1 MKILV
6 YDVAAEDGGGLF
18 ILKQFYNDVLLR
30 NDDNQ
35 WFFLVSN
42 DSIKSKGNIIVKEY
56 DYVKKSY
63 LHRWLFESIKL
74 KTILKKIKPD
84 LVISLQNMPIKRF
97 NGKQFIYLHQSLQFC
112 PKRFSLFKSE
122 ERGLAF
128 RQKIICN
135 IYKKNLSKADHIFV
149 QTNWIKD
156 STKKWLKIHGDK
168 ITIVP
173 ISVNMINDIKRKYE
187 GQTSRVFFYPA
198 RAEKYK
204 NHEVIIEACRKLISS
219 GVMDFKVIFT
229 INKED
234 GPYSAKIIEL
244 SKGLPIEFIGNV
256 PYKEIWKY
264 YAKTILLFPSYL
276 ETCGLPMLEVRAIGG
291 RVIASDM
298 PFSHENLDG
307 YENVTFFPYDN
318 SDELAQKM
326 KLYLEF
332 PNYIVPKD
340 KKTVCYNNLVESML
354 ERI

>member
-204 NHEVIIEACRKLISS
+204 NPRGISFRK
-219 GVMDFKVIFT
+219 
-229 INKED
+229 
-234 GPYSAKIIEL
+234 YSAVKPNEKKINSQYERFWYM
-244 SKGLPIEFIGNV
+244 LPQFAPRHFPN
-256 PYKEIWKY
+256 
-264 YAKTILLFPSYL
+264 LFP
-276 ETCGLPMLEVRAIGG
+276 
-291 RVIASDM
+291 
-298 PFSHENLDG
+298 
-307 YENVTFFPYDN
+307 
-318 SDELAQKM
+318 
-326 KLYLEF
+326 
-332 PNYIVPKD
+332 
-340 KKTVCYNNLVESML
+340 KTNNLNMNYFIVIDIHHNNIATRQSQRCTPCASYSPIL
-354 ERI
+354 FRQWKRT